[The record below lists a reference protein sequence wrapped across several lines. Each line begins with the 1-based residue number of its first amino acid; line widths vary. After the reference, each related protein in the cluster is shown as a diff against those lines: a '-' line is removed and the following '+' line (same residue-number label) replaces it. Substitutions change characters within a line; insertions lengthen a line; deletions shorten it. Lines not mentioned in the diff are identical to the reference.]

1 MNNIL
6 ENSNIEDFNKFIREA
21 VSPFHTTE
29 SAKKR
34 LKLKGFKELK
44 AGEDFDIRAGEKYYI
59 DIDFARHCIHSHQ
72 KQSAVIHYDLLVQD

>member
-29 SAKKR
+29 SAKK
-34 LKLKGFKELK
+34 G
-44 AGEDFDIRAGEKYYI
+44 
-59 DIDFARHCIHSHQ
+59 
-72 KQSAVIHYDLLVQD
+72 